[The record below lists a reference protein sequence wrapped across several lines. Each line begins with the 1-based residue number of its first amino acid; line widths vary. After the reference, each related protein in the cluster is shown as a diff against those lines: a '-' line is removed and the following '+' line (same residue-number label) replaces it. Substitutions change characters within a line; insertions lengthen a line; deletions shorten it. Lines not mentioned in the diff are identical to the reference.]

1 MMAVKQPLVP
11 SKPAIKPSTKMKQL
25 HWKRIIVPSK
35 GVFKCNTLIESAMH
49 FLITP
54 QVKTHFCGLF

>member
-35 GVFKCNTLIESAMH
+35 GVVKCNTFIESANA
-49 FLITP
+49 FSDYP
-54 QVKTHFCGLF
+54 AGKTHFCGLF